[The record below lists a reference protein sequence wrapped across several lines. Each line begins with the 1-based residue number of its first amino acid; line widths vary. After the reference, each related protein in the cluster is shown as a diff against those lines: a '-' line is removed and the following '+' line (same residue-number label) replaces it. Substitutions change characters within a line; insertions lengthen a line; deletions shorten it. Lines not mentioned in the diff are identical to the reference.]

1 MVVILRRKRLSEMLR
16 AVREKER
23 QGFECI
29 EPIKK
34 ICNSK
39 KIFLYD
45 GKKERFSNF
54 LGVSEHEYYFTK
66 MRKVE
71 E

>member
-1 MVVILRRKRLSEMLR
+1 MVVILRRKRLAEMVR

-23 QGFECI
+23 QGFECVV
-29 EPIKK
+29 PIRK
-34 ICNSK
+34 IRNSK

-45 GKKERFSNF
+45 DRKERFSNF
-54 LGVSEHEYYFTK
+54 SEVSEHEYYFTK

-71 E
+71 R